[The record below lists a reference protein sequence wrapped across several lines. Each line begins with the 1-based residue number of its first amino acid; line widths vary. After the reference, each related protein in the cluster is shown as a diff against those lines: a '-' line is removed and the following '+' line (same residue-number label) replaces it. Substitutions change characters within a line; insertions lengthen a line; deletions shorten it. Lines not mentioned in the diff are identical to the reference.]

1 MAGDVQSENSKRVRR
16 RVCFAFG
23 AVLAL
28 MSHLFLSAHLVRA
41 AAFDREEI
49 HGIPFVRIPAGR
61 FVMGATQENQLLLE
75 EKGWWNRFLSVEQ
88 PAHLVVIRRPFWI
101 GQTEVT
107 QAQWKRVMGKSHAQV
122 SFEGGDRPV
131 DSVSYRDVQQFLK
144 AINQLG
150 TRRFR
155 LPTEAEWEYCCR
167 AGGWG
172 LFLVGEGGGL
182 VEDKTL
188 GDYCW
193 MKNNSGGGTQ
203 PVAAKKPNAW
213 GLHDMLGNVWEWCGD
228 FYGREV
234 YRHRRNGAM
243 DPIHQATFPERVI
256 RGGSWFLPIEY
267 QRASLRSGMR
277 EEERSAYLGFRLV
290 CEIPNGEVEEKESSP
305 DDDAKL

>member
-1 MAGDVQSENSKRVRR
+1 MAGDGQSARSKRGRR
-16 RVCFAFG
+16 RVCLAIG
-23 AVLAL
+23 AVLVT

-41 AAFDREEI
+41 AAFAREEI
-49 HGIPFVRIPAGR
+49 HGIPFVRIPSGR
-61 FVMGATQENQLLLE
+61 FVMGTTQENQLLLE

-107 QAQWKRVMGKSHAQV
+107 QAQWKRIMGKPHAPV
-122 SFEGGDRPV
+122 SFEGDGRPV
-131 DSVSYRDVQQFLK
+131 DSVSYHDVQRFLK

-182 VEDKTL
+182 IEDETL

-193 MKNNSGGGTQ
+193 MKRNSGGGTQ
-203 PVAAKKPNAW
+203 PAAVKKTNAW

-234 YRHRRNGAM
+234 YQHRRNGAT
-243 DPIHQATFPERVI
+243 DPIHQAPFPERVI

-267 QRASLRSGMR
+267 QRASLRSGRR
-277 EEERSAYLGFRLV
+277 EEERSAYVGFRLV
-290 CEIPNGEVEEKESSP
+290 CEILNGEVAEKEASP
-305 DDDAKL
+305 TDAKQ

>member
-1 MAGDVQSENSKRVRR
+1 MAGNGQLASWKRGRI
-16 RVCFAFG
+16 RVSFAFG
-23 AVLAL
+23 VAMFAMSSIFVGTHLA
-28 MSHLFLSAHLVRA
+28 RA

-49 HGIPFVRIPAGR
+49 HGIPFVHIPAGR
-61 FVMGATQENQLLLE
+61 FVMGSTQENQLLLE

-88 PAHLVVIRRPFWI
+88 PAHLVVIRRSFWI

-107 QAQWKRVMGKSHAQV
+107 QAQWKRVMGKPHAQV
-122 SFEGGDRPV
+122 SFEGDDRPV
-131 DSVSYRDVQQFLK
+131 DSVSYRDAQQFLK

-188 GDYCW
+188 GAYCW
-193 MKNNSGGGTQ
+193 MKSNSGGGTQ

-234 YRHRRNGAM
+234 YRHRRNGAT
-243 DPIHQATFPERVI
+243 DPIRQSPFPERVI

-267 QRASLRSGMR
+267 QRASLRSGRR
-277 EEERSAYLGFRLV
+277 EEERSTYVGFRLV
-290 CEIPNGEVEEKESSP
+290 CEILNGEVDEKESSP
-305 DDDAKL
+305 ADANL